1 MSVKSFNIEN
11 LSSGYNKTKI
21 IKDLDLEIPIGK
33 ISVILGSNGSG
44 KSTLLKSM
52 IRLIHPMQGVIKLD
66 DQSIDKIPTK
76 KLARTIG
83 LLPQTQESITG
94 ITVYDVVARGRY
106 PYQKAFSSLS
116 EDDIR
121 AIDYAL
127 EKMNIKEMA
136 TRNIE
141 DLSGGQ
147 RQRVFIAMALA
158 QETDILFLDE
168 PTTYLDITYQIE
180 ILDLLTDLNREK
192 NITVVMVLHD
202 ISIAARYADYL
213 FIMKQGKLIKQ
224 GTPSEII
231 NEDIIKEAFGLDC
244 KVIQDPLSHTPL
256 LILKSRH
263 HMK

>member
-1 MSVKSFNIEN
+1 MSVKSFNVEN
-11 LSSGYNKTKI
+11 LSAGYNKVKI
-21 IKDLDLEIPIGK
+21 IQDLDLEIPVGK

-52 IRLIHPMQGVIKLD
+52 IRLIHPMNGDIKLD
-66 DQSIDKIPTK
+66 DESIHKIETK
-76 KLARTIG
+76 KLARKIG
-83 LLPQTQESITG
+83 LLPQTQEPITG

-106 PYQKAFSSLS
+106 PHQKPFSSLS
-116 EDDIR
+116 DKDIQ
-121 AIDYAL
+121 AIEYAL
-127 EKMNIKEMA
+127 EKMNITHMA

-158 QETDILFLDE
+158 QETEILFLDE

-180 ILDLLTDLNREK
+180 ILDLLTDLNKEK

-202 ISIAARYADYL
+202 INIAARYADYL
-213 FIMKQGKLIKQ
+213 FIMKQGQLIKQ
-224 GTPSEII
+224 GNPNDIV
-231 NEDIIKEAFGLDC
+231 NEQLIKEAFGLDC
-244 KVIQDPLSHTPL
+244 KIIKDPLSQTPM

-263 HMK
+263 HMV